1 MRLLIIN
8 GLWLFFLAGILPLI
22 ITSVVSLFVSAIQAA
37 THVQEQTSQFVIKL
51 VVMFIILLAGSTSL
65 WRKFEQLTVEAIE
78 LGASIGR
85 SDYQ

>member
-1 MRLLIIN
+1 MRLLLIN
-8 GLWLFFLAGILPLI
+8 GLWLFFLAGVVPLI

-51 VVMFIILLAGSTSL
+51 VVLFIVLLAGSATL
-65 WRKFEQLTVEAIE
+65 WRKFEQLTVNAIE

-85 SDYQ
+85 TEL